1 MKNLYIQQKKEKV
14 QADQTRSLL
23 IAICIDKIKLR
34 ESVIQSKIL
43 SLEESLESESKSS
56 AGDKFETGRA
66 MLHIELDKQKSL
78 TVDLIKM
85 RRILNDITVTDQQE
99 TIALGALVKTNY
111 QQFFLSVG
119 LGKISIAFGQE
130 EWFSI
135 SVASPIGRHLL
146 DKKKGEAF
154 TLNGKLYKILEI
166 A

>member
-1 MKNLYIQQKKEKV
+1 MKNLYIQQKKERV

-23 IAICIDKIKLR
+23 LAKCIDKIEVR

-78 TVDLIKM
+78 TVELIKM

-119 LGKISIAFGQE
+119 LGKISIALGQE

-135 SVASPIGRHLL
+135 SPASPIGRHLL

-154 TLNGKLYKILEI
+154 TLNEKLYIILEI